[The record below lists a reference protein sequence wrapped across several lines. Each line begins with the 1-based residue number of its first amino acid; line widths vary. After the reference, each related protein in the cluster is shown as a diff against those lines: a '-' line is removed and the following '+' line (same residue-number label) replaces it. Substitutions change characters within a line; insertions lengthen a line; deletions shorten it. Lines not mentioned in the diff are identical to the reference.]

1 MSLSHVRS
9 IPLVTGECLEQLQQL
24 WRTDAMAA
32 TIRAACEGDRKK
44 LLEIEEECFIEA
56 WTGTVSKVSSFGLHW
71 VMFFFGLPKLK
82 NDEKRAD
89 IYIYIY
95 TQYIQYIYIYI
106 YSLLVY

>member
-1 MSLSHVRS
+1 MTLSHVRS
-9 IPLVTGECLEQLQQL
+9 IPLVTGECLEQLQLL

-71 VMFFFGLPKLK
+71 VADFLDCIGLPKLK
-82 NDEKRAD
+82 NDETLY
-89 IYIYIY
+89 IIYIY
-95 TQYIQYIYIYI
+95 T
-106 YSLLVY
+106 